1 MQRKRKRMRYCKLQ
15 IACFIIVWYV
25 IFIYIQDRKQY
36 KDDSKDYFFKLLVKS
51 GIISILFDGI
61 TAYTVNRFYVVPLWL
76 NNILHMCF
84 LLSLDTFVF
93 VMFRYLMEVTECVPR
108 KKRDRIIYLFPFVIN
123 IGIVVLFI
131 TKLEYRRGKVTWYS
145 MGISAYTCF
154 AMVIVYMLASV
165 VIFLKYKTTIELHK
179 RITIATYLIATIGV
193 TIFQIRYPQALVTC
207 LVPTIAIIGAYL
219 NLENPLFV
227 RLQKQHDE
235 MVMGFA
241 TLIESRDQST
251 GGHIRRTTKYVELL
265 AKEAAKEKIYKEILT
280 KDYIQNLIMAAPMH
294 DIGKVTIPDAILQK
308 AGKLTTEEYKIM
320 KTHAEKGSEIIKSTF
335 GSVGDE
341 EYKKIA
347 YEVAYYHHEKWN
359 GSGYPTGK
367 KADEIPLCARIMAIA
382 DVFDAL
388 SSSRCYKEP
397 MPLKQCFEIIK
408 NDAGQEFDPFL
419 AEIFLQ
425 NRRQIE
431 KICEEN
437 NGKKEYFL

>member
-1 MQRKRKRMRYCKLQ
+1 M
-15 IACFIIVWYV
+15 

-93 VMFRYLMEVTECVPR
+93 VMFRYLMEVTGCVPR
-108 KKRDRIIYLFPFVIN
+108 KKRNRIIYLLPFGIN

-165 VIFLKYKTTIELHK
+165 VIFLKHKTTIELHK
-179 RITIATYLIATIGV
+179 RT
-193 TIFQIRYPQALVTC
+193 
-207 LVPTIAIIGAYL
+207 TIAIIGAYL

-241 TLIESRDQST
+241 TLI
-251 GGHIRRTTKYVELL
+251 
-265 AKEAAKEKIYKEILT
+265 
-280 KDYIQNLIMAAPMH
+280 
-294 DIGKVTIPDAILQK
+294 
-308 AGKLTTEEYKIM
+308 
-320 KTHAEKGSEIIKSTF
+320 
-335 GSVGDE
+335 
-341 EYKKIA
+341 
-347 YEVAYYHHEKWN
+347 
-359 GSGYPTGK
+359 
-367 KADEIPLCARIMAIA
+367 
-382 DVFDAL
+382 
-388 SSSRCYKEP
+388 
-397 MPLKQCFEIIK
+397 
-408 NDAGQEFDPFL
+408 
-419 AEIFLQ
+419 
-425 NRRQIE
+425 
-431 KICEEN
+431 
-437 NGKKEYFL
+437 

>member
-108 KKRDRIIYLFPFVIN
+108 KKRDRIIYLLPFAIN

-131 TKLEYRRGKVTWYS
+131 TKLEYRRGNVTWYS

-165 VIFLKYKTTIELHK
+165 VIFLKHKT
-179 RITIATYLIATIGV
+179 
-193 TIFQIRYPQALVTC
+193 
-207 LVPTIAIIGAYL
+207 TIAIIGAYL

-280 KDYIQNLIMAAPMH
+280 KDYIQNLLMAAPMH

-341 EYKKIA
+341 EYERIA

-419 AEIFLQ
+419 VEIFLQ

-437 NGKKEYFL
+437 NSKKEYFL

>member
-1 MQRKRKRMRYCKLQ
+1 MRYCKLQ

-36 KDDSKDYFFKLLVKS
+36 KDDNKDHFFKLLVKS

-93 VMFRYLMEVTECVPR
+93 VMFRYLME
-108 KKRDRIIYLFPFVIN
+108 
-123 IGIVVLFI
+123 
-131 TKLEYRRGKVTWYS
+131 
-145 MGISAYTCF
+145 
-154 AMVIVYMLASV
+154 
-165 VIFLKYKTTIELHK
+165 
-179 RITIATYLIATIGV
+179 
-193 TIFQIRYPQALVTC
+193 
-207 LVPTIAIIGAYL
+207 
-219 NLENPLFV
+219 
-227 RLQKQHDE
+227 LQKQHDE

-320 KTHAEKGSEIIKSTF
+320 KTHAEKGSEMEKLLQHEFRSM
-335 GSVGDE
+335 
-341 EYKKIA
+341 
-347 YEVAYYHHEKWN
+347 EVLTSLLDRVRQQQVA
-359 GSGYPTGK
+359 
-367 KADEIPLCARIMAIA
+367 
-382 DVFDAL
+382 F
-388 SSSRCYKEP
+388 
-397 MPLKQCFEIIK
+397 
-408 NDAGQEFDPFL
+408 
-419 AEIFLQ
+419 Q
-425 NRRQIE
+425 NMDLVI
-431 KICEEN
+431 
-437 NGKKEYFL
+437 

>member
-1 MQRKRKRMRYCKLQ
+1 MRYCKLQ

-25 IFIYIQDRKQY
+25 IFIYVQDRKQY
-36 KDDSKDYFFKLLVKS
+36 KDDNKDYFFRLLVKA
-51 GIISILFDGI
+51 GIVSILFDGI
-61 TAYTVNRFYVVPLWL
+61 TAYTVNRVSVVPLWL
-76 NNILHMCF
+76 NNLLHMCF

-93 VMFRYLMEVTECVPR
+93 VMFRYLMEATESVPG
-108 KKRDRIIYLFPFVIN
+108 KKRDRIIYLIPFAVN

-131 TKLEYRRGKVTWYS
+131 TKLEYRRGEVTWYS

-154 AMVIVYMLASV
+154 AMVIVYMLASA
-165 VIFLKYKTTIELHK
+165 VIFLKHRKMIEFHK
-179 RITIATYLIATIGV
+179 RTTIATYLIVTIGV
-193 TIFQIRYPQALVTC
+193 TIFQLFYPQALITC
-207 LVPTIAIIGAYL
+207 LVPTIAITGAYL

-265 AKEAAKEKIYKEILT
+265 AKEAEKEKLYEGVLT

-308 AGKLTTEEYKIM
+308 AGKLTAEEYDIM
-320 KTHAEKGSEIIKSTF
+320 KTHAEKGGEIIKHTF
-335 GSVGDE
+335 GNAGDE
-341 EYKKIA
+341 EYEKIA
-347 YEVAYYHHEKWN
+347 YEVARYHHEKWN

-367 KADEIPLCARIMAIA
+367 AADEIPLCARIMAIA

-388 SSSRCYKEP
+388 SSRRCYKEP

-408 NDAGQEFDPFL
+408 NGAGKEFDPLL
-419 AEIFLQ
+419 AEIFLK
-425 NRRQIE
+425 NRE
-431 KICEEN
+431 KIETIYEQIN
-437 NGKKEYFL
+437 